1 MERARTTLLRLS
13 EAFPYIRASAL
24 RATENRMF
32 GLGMGEMLVILVI
45 VLIIFGAG
53 RLPELGEG
61 LGKGIR
67 NFRKATSEPDS
78 IDVTPPNPA
87 SPGGAAESKP
97 DASAE
102 HSKPAS

>member
-1 MERARTTLLRLS
+1 
-13 EAFPYIRASAL
+13 
-24 RATENRMF
+24 MF

-78 IDVTPPNPA
+78 IDVTPPNPGTTQTDA
-87 SPGGAAESKP
+87 KP
-97 DASAE
+97 DASGE
-102 HSKPAS
+102 RSTPAS

>member
-1 MERARTTLLRLS
+1 
-13 EAFPYIRASAL
+13 
-24 RATENRMF
+24 MF

-78 IDVTPPNPA
+78 IDVTPP
-87 SPGGAAESKP
+87 SPGTPPGESKP
-97 DASAE
+97 DASGE
-102 HSKPAS
+102 RSTPAS

>member
-1 MERARTTLLRLS
+1 
-13 EAFPYIRASAL
+13 
-24 RATENRMF
+24 MF

-67 NFRKATSEPDS
+67 NFRKATGEPDS

-87 SPGGAAESKP
+87 SPSGSAESKP
-97 DASAE
+97 DASGE
-102 HSKPAS
+102 RSTPSS

>member
-1 MERARTTLLRLS
+1 
-13 EAFPYIRASAL
+13 
-24 RATENRMF
+24 MF

-67 NFRKATSEPDS
+67 NFRKATGEPDS
-78 IDVTPPNPA
+78 IDVTPPNPDA
-87 SPGGAAESKP
+87 SQPGAGESKP
-97 DASAE
+97 DASGGR
-102 HSKPAS
+102 STPAS

>member
-1 MERARTTLLRLS
+1 
-13 EAFPYIRASAL
+13 
-24 RATENRMF
+24 MF

-78 IDVTPPNPA
+78 IDVTPPGPEA
-87 SPGGAAESKP
+87 GSRTDSKP
-97 DASAE
+97 GASAE
-102 HSKPAS
+102 RSSPSS

>member
-1 MERARTTLLRLS
+1 RMTRGGLLHPS
-13 EAFPYIRASAL
+13 ETFSYSRASAA
-24 RATENRMF
+24 RALENRMF

-67 NFRKATSEPDS
+67 NFRKATTEPDS
-78 IDVTPPNPA
+78 IDVTPPGQET
-87 SPGGAAESKP
+87 SPKEESKP
-97 DASAE
+97 DASGV
-102 HSKPAS
+102 HSKPAC

>member
-1 MERARTTLLRLS
+1 
-13 EAFPYIRASAL
+13 
-24 RATENRMF
+24 MF

-78 IDVTPPNPA
+78 IDVTPPSQEAN
-87 SPGGAAESKP
+87 SAAESKP
-97 DASAE
+97 DASGE
-102 HSKPAS
+102 RSRPAS

>member
-1 MERARTTLLRLS
+1 
-13 EAFPYIRASAL
+13 
-24 RATENRMF
+24 MF
-32 GLGMGEMLVILVI
+32 GFGIGEMLVILVI

-61 LGKGIR
+61 LGRGIR

-87 SPGGAAESKP
+87 NPADPSSPGEPG
-97 DASAE
+97 DASDGRSTPE
-102 HSKPAS
+102 S

>member
-1 MERARTTLLRLS
+1 
-13 EAFPYIRASAL
+13 
-24 RATENRMF
+24 MF

-67 NFRKATSEPDS
+67 NFRKATSEPDA
-78 IDVTPPNPA
+78 IDVTPPNPGTTEQA
-87 SPGGAAESKP
+87 GSADAKP
-97 DASAE
+97 DASGGR
-102 HSKPAS
+102 STPAS

>member
-1 MERARTTLLRLS
+1 
-13 EAFPYIRASAL
+13 
-24 RATENRMF
+24 MF

-78 IDVTPPNPA
+78 IDVTPPGPQTTQT
-87 SPGGAAESKP
+87 GESKP
-97 DASAE
+97 DASGE
-102 HSKPAS
+102 RSTPPS